1 MASTPPARATARR
14 PLLRT
19 VATVAESATLTIRPA
34 RAEDLAAGVDAYNAG
49 IAERLATF
57 ETEPRTIQD
66 IAGWIDDGQPFI
78 VAEHAGRVLGWARAG
93 TYSERCVYQRRTL
106 IRTHRALSDG
116 GYGCGHLSRDNGN
129 HTGGTEGN
137 AAPQKEKSPASG
149 AFPVR
154 PRGLE
159 PPRTIKSTRP
169 STLRVYQFR
178 HRRVGRPV

>member
-78 VAEHAGRVLGWARAG
+78 VAEHPGRVLGWARAG
-93 TYSERCVYQRRTL
+93 TYSERCVYQGVGEHAVYVHPDGRGRGIGRLLLIERCAESERHARCRPDPSRQRT
-106 IRTHRALSDG
+106 S
-116 GYGCGHLSRDNGN
+116 
-129 HTGGTEGN
+129 
-137 AAPQKEKSPASG
+137 Q
-149 AFPVR
+149 
-154 PRGLE
+154 
-159 PPRTIKSTRP
+159 PPR
-169 STLRVYQFR
+169 
-178 HRRVGRPV
+178 

>member
-34 RAEDLAAGVDAYNAG
+34 RAEDLAAGVDACNAG

-78 VAEHAGRVLGWARAG
+78 VAEHAGRVLGWREREPIQSAASTSAG
-93 TYSERCVYQRRTL
+93 RSSVPTGRCQMV
-106 IRTHRALSDG
+106 
-116 GYGCGHLSRDNGN
+116 
-129 HTGGTEGN
+129 GTDVGICHVTTVTT
-137 AAPQKEKSPASG
+137 PAG
-149 AFPVR
+149 R
-154 PRGLE
+154 KG
-159 PPRTIKSTRP
+159 
-169 STLRVYQFR
+169 TLRPEGKKPR
-178 HRRVGRPV
+178 